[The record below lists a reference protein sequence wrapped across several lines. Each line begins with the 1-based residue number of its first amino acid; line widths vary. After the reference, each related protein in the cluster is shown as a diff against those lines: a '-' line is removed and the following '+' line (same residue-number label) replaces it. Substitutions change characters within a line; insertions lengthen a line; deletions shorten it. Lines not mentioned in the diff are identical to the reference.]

1 MLDFVWRLFGYKLDK
16 DLVKAHQIARAIAWD
31 EAEKVKEAKIVVKT
45 HTTPSFS
52 KCVIENETKL

>member
-16 DLVKAHQIARAIAWD
+16 DLVKKHQIARAVAWS

-45 HTTPSFS
+45 HTTPSFT